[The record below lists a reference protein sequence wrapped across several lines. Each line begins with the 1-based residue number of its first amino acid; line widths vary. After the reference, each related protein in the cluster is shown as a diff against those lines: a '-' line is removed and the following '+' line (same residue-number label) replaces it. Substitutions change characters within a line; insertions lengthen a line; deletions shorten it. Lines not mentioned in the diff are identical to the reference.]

1 MERQVP
7 LGGMVGEGTLEV
19 TWMMARS
26 QPCEGQGVRELP
38 GRGTTCPRQEEGWCV
53 AGAAVMCFERSG
65 VTSALVVLVRGPS
78 P

>member
-1 MERQVP
+1 MQRQVP
-7 LGGMVGEGTLEV
+7 LGGMVREGTLEV

-38 GRGTTCPRQEEGWCV
+38 GRGTCPRQEEGWSV